1 MQVLS
6 GHIASVTCGRW
17 TPDGK
22 KVVTCSEDSTL
33 ILWDPRDGSVI
44 HKLVASDARFSLD
57 DGINCLS
64 VNPTS
69 TVAIVGGASGGLR
82 AVSLTAG
89 QVLAQMQGH
98 VEGSSVEAIAY
109 SEVPI
114 VGAAS
119 VVVIVSVGTDGRV
132 CTWEANTFKLRATG
146 THEDAVTS
154 LAFSPGTTTFVTG
167 SADKTLKIWD
177 YRTGACEKT
186 LLGHRDVIH
195 GCSVS
200 KDGKMIISGGEDG
213 AVKCFRPDEVDSA
226 GHQVTMEE

>member
-1 MQVLS
+1 MQVLT

-22 KVVTCSEDSTL
+22 KVVTCSEDSTF

-44 HKLVASDARFSLD
+44 HKLVASDARFNLD

-64 VNPTS
+64 INPTS
-69 TVAIVGGASGGLR
+69 TVAILGGAAGGIR
-82 AVSLTAG
+82 AVSLNAG

-98 VEGSSVEAIAY
+98 AEGSSVEAIAY

-119 VVVIVSVGTDGRV
+119 VVVIVSVATDGRV

-167 SADKTLKIWD
+167 SADKTVKMWD
-177 YRTGACEKT
+177 YRTGACLKT
-186 LLGHRDVIH
+186 MLGHRDVIH
-195 GCSVS
+195 GCAMSN
-200 KDGKMIISGGEDG
+200 DGKLVISGGEDG
-213 AVKCFRPDEVDSA
+213 TVKSFRPDEVESA
-226 GHQVTMEE
+226 GPPVAMEE